1 MEVDSGIGSEYD
13 HELTQQN
20 QSTVAQSPLTQQEQV
35 QAQQQYVKAQDMAM
49 SA

>member
-1 MEVDSGIGSEYD
+1 MEVDSGIESESD

-20 QSTVAQSPLTQQEQV
+20 QSTIAQYPLTQQEQV
-35 QAQQQYVKAQDMAM
+35 QAQQQYVEAQDMAV